1 MTQSF
6 VCIGQNVRCLNKAWP
21 SNCVYIEV
29 HRPMAQDGNPICFME
44 SALMMNTLYNRQLL
58 AVLRWA
64 TFGKMFKIR
73 QLWLRRIDAFE
84 LWCWR
89 RLLRVPWTA
98 GRSNQ
103 SILKEISPE
112 YSLEG
117 LMLKL
122 KLQSFGHL
130 MGRADSLEKTLMLGK
145 MEGCGRREWHRMRWL
160 DGITGSMDM
169 SLSKLWEMVMDREAW
184 PAVHGAAKSQTW
196 LNSWTELMGSKISRC
211 CNSGGY
217 TTRLIILSVD
227 EIAEVEDYRIWFL
240 LIRERWL
247 AFLLRFW
254 KIICKHDLT
263 GQKVNCFLSFEKPL
277 LYTHFSV
284 WIDFRFVFPLIE
296 RL

>member
-1 MTQSF
+1 MSGVWIKHDPQIVFTSRST
-6 VCIGQNVRCLNKAWP
+6 GQWR
-21 SNCVYIEV
+21 
-29 HRPMAQDGNPICFME
+29 RME
-44 SALMMNTLYNRQLL
+44 TRFASWN
-58 AVLRWA
+58 
-64 TFGKMFKIR
+64 
-73 QLWLRRIDAFE
+73 QLWWWIRFIIGSSLLFCGERLLEKCLRLGNYGFE
-84 LWCWR
+84 ESMLLNCGCWR

-103 SILKEISPE
+103 SIPKEISPE